1 MSLTLLSRSSR
12 ADSSST
18 PASPP
23 AARSGRAWWR
33 DGRVIGG
40 ILIVVISVIVGARLM
55 AAGDDTVAVWQVNRD
70 ISAGAV
76 LGPDDVTSVA
86 VPASTAGAYVVANGL
101 PVDRLARDL
110 RAGELV
116 PVAVDATAP
125 DVRWVTVPVEPL
137 HAPPDLMAGER
148 VDVWATNSDDLAAV
162 VPPRLVLPR
171 ALVSSVSSDAMG
183 FGGEYGVVLEVDP
196 QVAGDLLEAVR
207 TSAIDLVRVPVAVD
221 AGAVTP

>member
-12 ADSSST
+12 ADSSAT

-40 ILIVVISVIVGARLM
+40 ILIVVISVIVGARMM
-55 AAGDDTVAVWQVNRD
+55 ASGDDTVAVWQVNRD

-76 LGPDDVTSVA
+76 LGPDDVSAVS
-86 VPASTAGAYVVANGL
+86 VPASTAGAYAAADGL
-101 PVDRLARDL
+101 PADRLARDL

-116 PVAVDATAP
+116 PVAVDAIAP

-148 VDVWATNSDDLAAV
+148 VDVWATNSDDLAGV
-162 VPPRLVLPR
+162 VPPRLVLPG

-196 QVAGDLLEAVR
+196 QAAGDLLEAVR
-207 TSAIDLVRVPVAVD
+207 TGAIDLVRVPVAAD
-221 AGAVTP
+221 QGAVTP

>member
-1 MSLTLLSRSSR
+1 MSLTLLARSSR

-40 ILIVVISVIVGARLM
+40 MLIVVISVIVGARLM

-162 VPPRLVLPR
+162 VLPG
-171 ALVSSVSSDAMG
+171 ALMSSVSSDAVG

-207 TSAIDLVRVPVAVD
+207 TGAIDLVRVPVAVD